1 MRNRFILLYTA
12 LLTSTLLLL
21 SACQRDNV
29 QDDAEYGYVA
39 FRLTKELPAE
49 AEAASRATLN
59 WLSDAHKVTITMQ
72 SLDNLTTLK
81 QTLPITY
88 YDKELAEWGVTSDK
102 LRMLVGDYQVLGCIL
117 YNNLDVEL
125 TNVPGNGA
133 TFTVVKGGLTVCNI
147 GVDDAKKR
155 GKVGFRLVKH
165 FTEETRASGSY
176 LFEDIKAVDITVR
189 HNVTGKPTTF
199 EARKL
204 SLSEEFVDD
213 PIVDAPYDRNDLTAY
228 IECEENFW
236 LETGEYTITSY
247 TTYSDAKA
255 QNELETASIAD
266 LGVSFE
272 VELNQLHVVEEVPI
286 LLSTTAEHI
295 KDYIA
300 LKEIWLAMDGEHWSF
315 YGEEYKTGVNWD
327 FNKDIDM
334 WGNQP
339 GVTLNAEGRVENLNL
354 SGFGANGV
362 VPDAIGQLTDL
373 KILYLGNHN
382 ELIGG
387 YAGSI
392 DKYSYYN
399 SALKRDVREGLT
411 HELKSA
417 INSDAAQQPILPSR
431 VSRKDV
437 AFGNLTNGITGIS
450 RAMMRLT
457 KLEQFF
463 IANSPI
469 TTEGFF
475 VECNDYADEQESW
488 SWANFKNLMDVE
500 IYNCPE
506 LTALPRE
513 LITGVP
519 EMQSLNVAMNYG
531 ISGDKLK
538 EDWEALIDGNSGSKV
553 QILYLG
559 FNNLEE
565 TPSYEKLSKMSKIG
579 LLDCNS
585 NKLHTVHPFGKEVCP
600 TTLIYDYNKITKIGT
615 HNGDFCGLS
624 QLEDFTCSNNRLTKL
639 PDLFN
644 AKSVYSMISVDFSSN
659 MIKELENGEE
669 WRGVN
674 TSTLNLADNRFVE
687 LPKRLIGSGSKI
699 ETLMLSSNGMTTI
712 EAGALIGA
720 GSEYL
725 TTIDLS
731 FNRLTELPAKDFS
744 ISNIPYLYGIDLSSN
759 AFEELPYSLQSI
771 DRLTVI
777 SIRQQRDD
785 EGNRTLS
792 IWPEGI
798 GNHKSLAALYIGSN
812 DLGNITDTISPYI
825 MIFEIKDNPNIS
837 IDLSSVCA
845 YIEMGYYLLIYD
857 STQDIRGCSAL
868 NLD

>member
-1 MRNRFILLYTA
+1 MRNRFILLFTV
-12 LLTSTLLLL
+12 LLTSTLLLF
-21 SACQRDNV
+21 SACEHDNA
-29 QDDAEYGYVA
+29 QSEAEYGYVA
-39 FRLTKELPAE
+39 FRLTKELSAE
-49 AEAASRATLN
+49 TASRAGTLN

-72 SLDNLTTLK
+72 SVDYGTTLK

-102 LRMLVGDYQVLGCIL
+102 LRMLVGDYQVLGYIL
-117 YNNLDVEL
+117 YNNLDEEIMDDSA
-125 TNVPGNGA
+125 GGA

-147 GVDDAKKR
+147 GVEQAKRR

-165 FTEETRASGSY
+165 FIEEIEETRANESY
-176 LFEDIKAVDITVR
+176 LFENIKAVDITVK
-189 HNVTGKPTTF
+189 HSATGKPTTL

-204 SLSEEFVDD
+204 SLSEEFVEGAIDKEL
-213 PIVDAPYDRNDLTAY
+213 YDRNGLTAY
-228 IECEENFW
+228 IECEESFW

-255 QNELETASIAD
+255 ENQLETASIAN
-266 LGVSFE
+266 LGVSFD
-272 VELNQLHVVEEVPI
+272 VKLNQLHVVEELPI
-286 LLSTTAEHI
+286 LLSKTAEHI

-300 LKEIWLAMDGEHWSF
+300 LKEIWKALDGENWSF
-315 YGEEYKTGVNWD
+315 HGEEYQAGVNWD

-334 WGNQP
+334 WGDQP

-354 SGFGANGV
+354 SGFGAKGN

-387 YAGSI
+387 YDSTERI
-392 DKYSYYN
+392 DKFSYYN
-399 SALKRDVREGLT
+399 SVLKRDAREGLSR
-411 HELKSA
+411 ELKSA
-417 INSDAAQQPILPSR
+417 INSDAEQRPIPMSR
-431 VSRKDV
+431 VNRKDV

-450 RAMMRLT
+450 RQVMRLT

-463 IANSPI
+463 IANAPI
-469 TTEGFF
+469 TTENFF
-475 VECNDYADEQESW
+475 VGEKDEAL
-488 SWANFKNLMDVE
+488 SWANFTNLMDVE
-500 IYNCPE
+500 IYNCPN

-513 LITGVP
+513 LITELP
-519 EMQSLNVAMNYG
+519 NLQSLNVAMNYK
-531 ISGDKLK
+531 ISGDQLK
-538 EDWEALIDGNSGSKV
+538 TDWEALIDGASGDDV

-565 TPSYEKLSKMSKIG
+565 TPDYSYLNRMSKIG

-585 NKLHTVHPFGKEVCP
+585 NKLHTIHPFGKEINP
-600 TTLIYDYNKITKIGT
+600 TTLIYDYNQIETINTEDGY
-615 HNGDFCGLS
+615 FCGLS
-624 QLEDFTCSNNRLTKL
+624 QLEDFTCSNNKLTEL

-659 MIKELENGEE
+659 KIEKLENEDA

-674 TSTLNLADNRFVE
+674 TGTLNLADNKLSE

-699 ETLMLSSNGMTTI
+699 ETLMLSANGMTTI

-759 AFEELPYSLQSI
+759 AFEELPYSLQTI

-777 SIRQQRDD
+777 SIRQQRDN

-837 IDLSSVCA
+837 IELSSTVCQ

-857 STQDIRGCSAL
+857 STQNIRGCSIL